1 MLMFCRERAVE
12 RPSSQKSDPSYRS
25 HEMNKFAKIA
35 VAAAAALSFGAQAG
49 VTIDNFDVSQA
60 AITDGPAIDAVGVWS
75 QVAGPGTDIFGGFR
89 DIFVMKTACSLPAA
103 ACLGVTKTATADVT
117 GSTYSFSSASGTS
130 GFGIIRWDGAAAG
143 SSSLPGADGTYGI
156 AKSGIAATDFAST
169 SVAFQITVLSADL
182 GFPFTLQAF
191 SGTDWTEVTIIS
203 GGVGTFFVP
212 FASFFG
218 PDVSIPGF
226 SRTTHGAGVNF
237 FGVTAMQAIINTGGA
252 TEAVDLTIDL
262 AETVP
267 EPGSLALVGLALLG
281 IGAARRAKSKK
292 A

>member
-1 MLMFCRERAVE
+1 
-12 RPSSQKSDPSYRS
+12 
-25 HEMNKFAKIA
+25 MNKFAKIA

-49 VTIDNFDVSQA
+49 VTIDNFDVDQT
-60 AITDGPAIDAVGVWS
+60 AIVDGPANDAVGVWS
-75 QVAGPGTDIFGGFR
+75 QVSGSTSDIFGGYR
-89 DIFVMKTACSLPAA
+89 DIFVMKTA
-103 ACLGVTKTATADVT
+103 GTTV
-117 GSTYSFSSASGTS
+117 GSTKVTSAEVAGSNYSFNSASGTS
-130 GFGIIRWDGAAAG
+130 GFGIIRWDGSAAG
-143 SSSLPGADGTYGI
+143 STSLPGADGTYGI
-156 AKSGIAATDFAST
+156 AKSGIAATDFATT

-191 SGTDWTEVTIIS
+191 SGTDWTEVTIAS
-203 GGVGTFFVP
+203 TGVGTFFVP
-212 FASFFG
+212 FAAFFG
-218 PDVSIPGF
+218 PDVSLPGF
-226 SRTTHGAGVNF
+226 SRTTHGAGANF
-237 FGVTAMQAIINTGGA
+237 FGITALQAIINTGGA